1 MRLLRHKLL
10 VHFLSVI
17 LGLSGG
23 TLSAAAA
30 AYDPTMPRDGDARK
44 TVSPTV
50 AVVADAAVVRPFM
63 LVTTALGTAAFIV
76 TLPFSLL
83 GGNVSEAGEKLV
95 AGPARYTFL
104 RPLGDMR
111 E

>member
-1 MRLLRHKLL
+1 MRVVQHKLL
-10 VHFLSVI
+10 VHFLAVV

-23 TLSAAAA
+23 AISVSAA

-44 TVSPTV
+44 GVSPTV
-50 AVVADAAVVRPFM
+50 AVVGDAVVVRPLM
-63 LVTTALGTAAFIV
+63 LVTTALGTAAFVV

-95 AGPARYTFL
+95 TGPARYTFL

>member
-1 MRLLRHKLL
+1 MRLLRHKRLG
-10 VHFLSVI
+10 HFLAAV

-23 TLSAAAA
+23 TLSATAA

-44 TVSPTV
+44 GVSPTV
-50 AVVADAAVVRPFM
+50 AVVADATVVRPLM

-76 TLPFSLL
+76 TLPFSAL

-95 AGPARYTFL
+95 VGPARSTFK